1 MAQKIQTLF
10 IDDLD
15 GSAAEGT
22 VRFGLDGTEYEIDLN
37 EEHAKALRDAL
48 ARYVSA
54 ARRPSGAA
62 RRSAR
67 NGRRVPA
74 TGLNTTEVREW
85 AKAQGIEVKD
95 RGRVPAELVVKFKAA
110 TGQQDPDITRPAR
123 MRHPIRASLEHLNGM
138 PELVVPRLLAA
149 AAGILLMEDLG
160 PGPSLADSL
169 LTGDR
174 SRVRADLVS
183 YAEAPGSMHAWAGR
197 GTPPWPD
204 AVARARTPSLARPS
218 RWAWPP

>member
-37 EEHAKALRDAL
+37 AKHAQELRDAL
-48 ARYVSA
+48 ARYVDA
-54 ARRPSGAA
+54 ARRAGGAA

-67 NGRRVPA
+67 GARRGSA
-74 TGLNTTEVREW
+74 SGLNTIEVREW

-110 TGQQDPDITRPAR
+110 TGQ
-123 MRHPIRASLEHLNGM
+123 
-138 PELVVPRLLAA
+138 
-149 AAGILLMEDLG
+149 
-160 PGPSLADSL
+160 
-169 LTGDR
+169 
-174 SRVRADLVS
+174 
-183 YAEAPGSMHAWAGR
+183 
-197 GTPPWPD
+197 
-204 AVARARTPSLARPS
+204 
-218 RWAWPP
+218 